1 MNCPLC
7 CYQESNCHNCHK
19 TYQTPRLKKFLIG
32 DVSFLSQA
40 RSDRPPIFVRVLN
53 YVEQVHLQNG
63 LKENLRAMWL
73 KFGVAPDGEL
83 TGIDEV
89 GRGKTN
95 LACLYCGGSLTAKKG
110 SVKEHHFAHT
120 EETCKPVSQRIKTK
134 AFPALPLYDN
144 FNIQL
149 KGEELEQL
157 KVLWKE
163 YGARDYPIPK
173 DLVSF
178 RWELKGLLE
187 SEGSRTY
194 QFTDLGKIP
203 VGALPLA
210 LFNQVQEP
218 LLLSELVKLEQSTA
232 VAEAA
237 GLSCL
242 EERRADLLIYRA
254 QLRRIL
260 INLLYF
266 LEVKADGNT
275 FYKIGITTRSI
286 EERIAEVQRDVRA
299 HYSDVAVNLL
309 GLWERRG
316 NVELYFKHRY
326 KAFNYRIGKLT
337 EYFAFPNVKAVLQ
350 DLCEMKPKML
360 SDVELDAIGGG
371 SKRM

>member
-1 MNCPLC
+1 
-7 CYQESNCHNCHK
+7 
-19 TYQTPRLKKFLIG
+19 
-32 DVSFLSQA
+32 
-40 RSDRPPIFVRVLN
+40 
-53 YVEQVHLQNG
+53 
-63 LKENLRAMWL
+63 
-73 KFGVAPDGEL
+73 
-83 TGIDEV
+83 
-89 GRGKTN
+89 
-95 LACLYCGGSLTAKKG
+95 
-110 SVKEHHFAHT
+110 
-120 EETCKPVSQRIKTK
+120 
-134 AFPALPLYDN
+134 
-144 FNIQL
+144 
-149 KGEELEQL
+149 L

-187 SEGSRTY
+187 SEGDRTY

-210 LFNQVQEP
+210 LFNRVQEP
-218 LLLSELVKLEQSTA
+218 LLLSELIKLEDS
-232 VAEAA
+232 VEIAEAA

-260 INLLYF
+260 VNSLYF

-275 FYKIGITTRSI
+275 FYKIGITTRPI

-299 HYSDVAVNLL
+299 HYSDVAVSLL

-326 KAFNYRIGKLT
+326 QPFNYRIGKLT
-337 EYFAFPNVKAVLQ
+337 EYFAFPDVKLILNDLYGMEAKVLSEVEV
-350 DLCEMKPKML
+350 DVLNCEQ
-360 SDVELDAIGGG
+360 SDSAAN
-371 SKRM
+371 

>member
-1 MNCPLC
+1 
-7 CYQESNCHNCHK
+7 
-19 TYQTPRLKKFLIG
+19 
-32 DVSFLSQA
+32 
-40 RSDRPPIFVRVLN
+40 
-53 YVEQVHLQNG
+53 
-63 LKENLRAMWL
+63 MWL

>member
-1 MNCPLC
+1 
-7 CYQESNCHNCHK
+7 
-19 TYQTPRLKKFLIG
+19 
-32 DVSFLSQA
+32 
-40 RSDRPPIFVRVLN
+40 
-53 YVEQVHLQNG
+53 
-63 LKENLRAMWL
+63 MWL

-83 TGIDEV
+83 TSIDEV
-89 GRGKTN
+89 ARGKTN

-134 AFPALPLYDN
+134 AFPSLPLYDN

-163 YGARDYPIPK
+163 YGAQKRSIPK
-173 DLVSF
+173 DLVNF
-178 RWELKGLLE
+178 RWQLKGLLE
-187 SEGSRTY
+187 SEGSRSY
-194 QFTDLGKIP
+194 QFTNLGKIP

-218 LLLSELVKLEQSTA
+218 LLLSELASLEGS
-232 VAEAA
+232 VEIAEAA

-242 EERRADLLIYRA
+242 QERRADLLIYRA

-260 INLLYF
+260 VNSLYF
-266 LEVKADGNT
+266 LEVKANGNC
-275 FYKIGITTRSI
+275 FYKIGITTRPI

-309 GLWERRG
+309 GLWEHRG

-326 KAFNYRIGKLT
+326 QPFNYRIGKLT
-337 EYFAFPNVKAVLQ
+337 EYFAFTNVKAVLN
-350 DLCEMKPKML
+350 DLYEMEAKVL
-360 SDVELDAIGGG
+360 SEVEVDTLAG
-371 SKRM
+371 R

>member
-1 MNCPLC
+1 MPRAFFPKAEAL
-7 CYQESNCHNCHK
+7 
-19 TYQTPRLKKFLIG
+19 TPG
-32 DVSFLSQA
+32 
-40 RSDRPPIFVRVLN
+40 FVKIVGH
-53 YVEQVHLQNG
+53 VERGHLQNR
-63 LKENLRAMWL
+63 LKGELLTMWL
-73 KFGVAPDGEL
+73 KYGVTPSGEL
-83 TGIDEV
+83 TSIDEV
-89 GRGKTN
+89 VRGKTQ
-95 LACLYCGGSLTAKKG
+95 LTCLYCGGGLTAKKG
-110 SVKEHHFAHT
+110 AVKEHHFAHT
-120 EETCKPVSQRIKTK
+120 GETCKPVSQRIKTK
-134 AFPALPLYDN
+134 AFPSLPLYDN

-163 YGARDYPIPK
+163 YGAQNYAIPK
-173 DLVSF
+173 DLVNF
-178 RWELKGLLE
+178 RWELKGLVE
-187 SEGSRTY
+187 SSGDRSY

-210 LFNQVQEP
+210 LFNRVQEP

-254 QLRRIL
+254 QLRQIL
-260 INLLYF
+260 VNSLYF
-266 LEVKADGNT
+266 LEVKADGQT

-299 HYSDVAVNLL
+299 HYSNVVVNLL
-309 GLWERRG
+309 RLWERRG

-337 EYFAFPNVKAVLQ
+337 EYFVFPNVKVVLC
-350 DLCEMKPKML
+350 DLYGMEPKML
-360 SDVELDAIGGG
+360 SDVELDAIADY
-371 SKRM
+371 

>member
-1 MNCPLC
+1 
-7 CYQESNCHNCHK
+7 
-19 TYQTPRLKKFLIG
+19 
-32 DVSFLSQA
+32 
-40 RSDRPPIFVRVLN
+40 
-53 YVEQVHLQNG
+53 
-63 LKENLRAMWL
+63 MWL

-83 TGIDEV
+83 TSIYEV

-134 AFPALPLYDN
+134 AFPSLPLYDS

-163 YGARDYPIPK
+163 YGARDYGIPK
-173 DLVSF
+173 DLVNF
-178 RWELKGLLE
+178 RWQLKGLLE
-187 SEGSRTY
+187 SEGDRTY

-203 VGALPLA
+203 VGALPLT
-210 LFNQVQEP
+210 LFNPVQEP
-218 LLLSELVKLEQSTA
+218 LLLSELRKLEGS
-232 VAEAA
+232 VEIAEAA

-242 EERRADLLIYRA
+242 QERRADLLIYRA

-260 INLLYF
+260 VNSLYF

-275 FYKIGITTRSI
+275 FYKIGITTRPI
-286 EERIAEVQRDVRA
+286 EARIAEVQRDVRA

-309 GLWERRG
+309 GLWEHRG

-326 KAFNYRIGKLT
+326 QPFNYRIGKLT
-337 EYFAFPNVKAVLQ
+337 EYFVFPNVKVVLQ
-350 DLCEMKPKML
+350 DLCEMKPKVL
-360 SDVELDAIGGG
+360 SVVELEAIDGMSANNTAG
-371 SKRM
+371 